1 MSDNSTENGVS
12 FNFDDII
19 LFEDDDIL
27 VINKPDGLIVHHGA
41 GVDSGTLYDYLLLR
55 YKGDDKTFINDYRLG
70 IVHRLDKDTSGLM
83 VIAKNRESADNLIE
97 QFKNHIVQKK
107 YKALSY
113 GKFKAPFGEIDA
125 PLARSASNRKKFAV
139 QKPGEGREA
148 FTSYKVEEEV
158 LYGKNGKNAVNLV
171 DVSIKTGRTHQIRV
185 HLSSIGHPI
194 VNDTVYGKNR
204 IRDIENLGL
213 MLEAYSLTFV
223 HPKTKEQKAFLLPLA
238 PKFEVALN
246 YFRNNL

>member
-1 MSDNSTENGVS
+1 MSENA

-19 LFEDDDIL
+19 IYEDDDVV
-27 VINKPDGLIVHHGA
+27 VINKPQGLVVHHGA
-41 GVDSGTLYDYLLLR
+41 GIESGTLYDYLLSR
-55 YKGDDKTFINDYRLG
+55 YNGNDDVFINDYRLG

-83 VIAKNRESADNLIE
+83 VVAKNKESADNLIE
-97 QFKNHIVQKK
+97 QFKNHTIVKK
-107 YKALSY
+107 YKALAF

-125 PLARSASNRKKFAV
+125 PLARSQSNRKKFAV
-139 QKPGEGREA
+139 EKKGKGREA
-148 FTSYKVEEEV
+148 FTSYKVEKEV

-204 IRDIENLGL
+204 IRDIEALGL

-223 HPKTKEQKAFLLPLA
+223 HPKTKEQKAFILPLA
-238 PKFEVALN
+238 PKFETALN
-246 YFRNNL
+246 YFSTNF